1 MPNDNA
7 QLPPTIHL
15 GYLQDETVIAHVRHA
30 KESIRFVGPGFSL
43 PVAKVLVELWRELG
57 SKAVEVVIDADAEL
71 CRIGYCDGESLQLL
85 VSTATKLGCKIHRLP
100 GIRLCVLEVDGERII
115 YAPTPRLV
123 EDSDESTAQVQL
135 APSQGR
141 GLEEQILS
149 HSSLAPHPFTD
160 ADVKK
165 VDEDLALSPPQP
177 FDLARQVHVLST
189 QFQFVE
195 FSLTGAALAR
205 KRVPVPQDLLGLA
218 GDPLTKELLH
228 TNFQLILKGDE
239 VSGERLMK
247 WRNEIEKKY
256 LKTIK
261 GYGTVIVNTDREAFD
276 KAVKKLREE
285 VEKFQKEADVK
296 LDEAIQKN
304 CAEVIKQLL
313 PNVRKAPPL
322 RWVPFLDSHPS
333 EGDFKRLLSDDLKH
347 AYGDASDHLGKIE
360 VREVY
365 KNITV
370 EMLHDQGF
378 VAAAEKAGLQLKGKV
393 EEYDA
398 ARSRTRE

>member
-7 QLPPTIHL
+7 LLPPTIHL
-15 GYLQDETVIAHVRHA
+15 GYLPDDMVIAHVRRA
-30 KESIRFVGPGFSL
+30 RETIRFVGPGFSL
-43 PVAKVLVELWRELG
+43 PVAKELTERWYELG
-57 SKAVEVVIDADAEL
+57 SGAVEVVIDPDAEL
-71 CRIGYCDGESLQLL
+71 CRIGYCDGASLQLL
-85 VSTATKLGCKIHRLP
+85 VTTATELEAKIHRQS
-100 GIRLCVLEVDGERII
+100 GIRLCVLEIDGERII

-123 EDSDESTAQVQL
+123 EDSDEAASQVQL

-141 GLEEQILS
+141 SLEEQILS
-149 HSSLAPHPFTD
+149 HSKLAPRPLTE

-165 VDEDLALSPPQP
+165 VDENLALSPPQP

-218 GDPLTKELLH
+218 NDPATKELLH
-228 TNFQLILKGDE
+228 ASFQLILKGDD

-247 WRNEIEKKY
+247 WRNEIEKRY
-256 LKTIK
+256 LKTIT

-276 KAVKKLREE
+276 KAVRKLREE
-285 VEKFQKEADVK
+285 VEKFRKEAEAK
-296 LDEAIQKN
+296 LNEAIQKN
-304 CAEVIKQLL
+304 CAQVIEELL
-313 PNVRKAPPL
+313 PKVIATPPQ
-322 RWVPFLDSHPS
+322 RWMPFLDDRPS
-333 EGDFKRLLSDDLKH
+333 EKDLRQLLKTDLKN
-347 AYGDASDHLGKIE
+347 AFGDASNHLGKIE
-360 VREVY
+360 IRNVY

-370 EMLHDQGF
+370 EMLHDQDF
-378 VAAAEKAGLQLKGKV
+378 VAAAEKAGLQLIGKV

-398 ARSRTRE
+398 ARARG